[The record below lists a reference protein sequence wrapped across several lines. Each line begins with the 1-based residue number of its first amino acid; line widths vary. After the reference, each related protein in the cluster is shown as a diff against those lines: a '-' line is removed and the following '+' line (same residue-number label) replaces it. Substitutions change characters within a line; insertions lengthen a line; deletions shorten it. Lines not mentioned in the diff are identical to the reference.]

1 MPATEN
7 LKGCSMTTLVDT
19 NATIGSM
26 PPSRTGKV
34 HPVDEVL
41 PIAQLA
47 TYGFQHVLA
56 FYAGAVLVPIIVA
69 GALKLSQ
76 EQLIHLINADLFT
89 CGIASLIQSVGF
101 WKIGVRL
108 PLLQGVTFTAV
119 SPMIAI
125 GLAAGGGTSGLLSI
139 YGSVLAAG
147 LFTFIVATYFAKLV
161 RFFPS
166 VVTGSVILIIGVALL
181 PVAANDIVLGNGP
194 NAIQNPVLLKNL
206 AYALGTLALI
216 VALQRIS
223 TGFMATVAVLVGLVA
238 GTLVAWALGD
248 AHFTEV
254 GSADWVGYTMPF
266 YFGMPTFS
274 ITAIL
279 SMLIVMIITMVETT
293 GDVYA
298 TGEIVKKRI
307 RQDDIARAIRADG
320 LATFIGGVFNSFP
333 YTCFAENVGLVRLT
347 QVKSRWVV
355 ASAAIIMIILG
366 SLPKAAAIVAGIPLP
381 VLGGA
386 ALAMFAAVA
395 VVGIQTL
402 SKVDFNNHA
411 NIVIVSTSVGL
422 GMLVTAQPFV
432 ADAFPSWAQI
442 IFGSGITLGALSAI
456 VLNVVFNHLGGDHAV
471 AVAGRPDDNPVTLA
485 DVNVMGSVEFN
496 KTFGGLVENTP
507 WVLERAYAMKPFA
520 DTIALRSAFHDALLT
535 GTADE
540 QLQLMN
546 SFADLGSAAD
556 ADNAYVLDHVHAGI
570 EGLDMEDHSNVLEL
584 ALAYRKHF
592 GFPLIICAREV
603 ERYERVLASGWSRMA
618 NSPSV
623 ERAAGLIEIAKIA
636 NYRFDEL
643 VANANPIAA
652 AHIERFMKQAA

>member
-1 MPATEN
+1 
-7 LKGCSMTTLVDT
+7 MTTIVDT
-19 NATIGSM
+19 QAAASPASPARIA
-26 PPSRTGKV
+26 RI

-41 PIAQLA
+41 PIGKLA
-47 TYGFQHVLA
+47 AYGFQHVLA
-56 FYAGAVLVPIIVA
+56 FYAGAVLVPIILA
-69 GALKLSQ
+69 GALKLTP

-101 WKIGVRL
+101 WNIGVRL

-125 GLAAGGGTSGLLSI
+125 GLAAGGGTTGLLSI
-139 YGSVLAAG
+139 YGSVLVAG
-147 LFTFIVATYFAKLV
+147 LFTFAVASYFAKLV

-181 PVAANDIVLGNGP
+181 PVAANDIVMGQSP
-194 NAIQNPVLLKNL
+194 AAIQNPVLLKNL
-206 AYALGTLALI
+206 AYAFGTLALI
-216 VALQRIS
+216 VGIQRFFS
-223 TGFMATVAVLVGLVA
+223 GFMQTVAVLIGLVL
-238 GTLVAWALGD
+238 GTVVARILGD
-248 AHFTEV
+248 AQFTEV
-254 GSADWVGYTMPF
+254 AGANWLGYTSPF
-266 YFGMPTFS
+266 YFGIPTFS
-274 ITAIL
+274 FTAIL
-279 SMLIVMIITMVETT
+279 SMIIVMVITMVETT

-307 RQDDIARAIRADG
+307 RAEDIGRAIRADG
-320 LATFIGGVFNSFP
+320 LATFIGGVLNSFP

-355 ASAAIIMIILG
+355 AAAAVIMIILG

-402 SKVDFNNHA
+402 SKVDFNNHS

-432 ADAFPSWAQI
+432 ANAFPEWAQI

-456 VLNVVFNHLGGDHAV
+456 VLNVIFNHLGGGHSP
-471 AVAGRPDDNPVTLA
+471 AVAGRPGGRLVTLA
-485 DVNVMGSVEFN
+485 DVNAMGSAEFG

-507 WVLERAYAMKPFA
+507 WVLQRAYAMKPFA
-520 DTIALRSAFHDALLT
+520 DTIALRMAFHDALLT
-535 GTADE
+535 GAPDE

-546 SFADLGSAAD
+546 SFADLGSAVEA
-556 ADNAYVLDHVHAGI
+556 ANSYVLDHINAGI
-570 EGLDMEDHSNVLEL
+570 DGLDAEDLKNVQDL
-584 ALAYRKHF
+584 AAAYRKHF
-592 GFPLIICAREV
+592 GFPLIVCAPEV
-603 ERYERVLASGWSRMA
+603 ERYERVLGSGWSRMA
-618 NSPSV
+618 NAPGV
-623 ERAAGLIEIAKIA
+623 ERATGLIEIAKIA
-636 NYRFDEL
+636 NHRFDKL
-643 VANANPIAA
+643 VANANPIAS
-652 AHIERFMKQAA
+652 AHVPQSFDQAA

>member
-1 MPATEN
+1 
-7 LKGCSMTTLVDT
+7 
-19 NATIGSM
+19 
-26 PPSRTGKV
+26 
-34 HPVDEVL
+34 
-41 PIAQLA
+41 
-47 TYGFQHVLA
+47 
-56 FYAGAVLVPIIVA
+56 
-69 GALKLSQ
+69 
-76 EQLIHLINADLFT
+76 
-89 CGIASLIQSVGF
+89 
-101 WKIGVRL
+101 
-108 PLLQGVTFTAV
+108 
-119 SPMIAI
+119 
-125 GLAAGGGTSGLLSI
+125 
-139 YGSVLAAG
+139 
-147 LFTFIVATYFAKLV
+147 
-161 RFFPS
+161 
-166 VVTGSVILIIGVALL
+166 LIIGVALL
-181 PVAANDIVLGNGP
+181 PVAANDIVLGSSP

-216 VALQRIS
+216 VAIQRVF
-223 TGFMATVAVLVGLVA
+223 TGFMATVAVLVGLVL
-238 GTLVAWALGD
+238 GTIVAWALGD
-248 AHFTEV
+248 AQFSEV
-254 GSADWVGYTMPF
+254 AGADWVGYTMPF
-266 YFGMPTFS
+266 YFGIPTFS
-274 ITAIL
+274 VTAIL

-320 LATFIGGVFNSFP
+320 LATFIGGVLNSFP

-355 ASAAIIMIILG
+355 ASAALIMIVLG

-402 SKVDFNNHA
+402 SKVDFNNHT

-432 ADAFPSWAQI
+432 ADAFPSWAHI

-456 VLNVVFNHLGGDHAV
+456 GLNVIFNHLGGGHSA
-471 AVAGRPDDNPVTLA
+471 AVAGRPDDHPVTLA
-485 DVNVMGSVEFN
+485 DVNAMNRGTFD

-507 WVLERAYAMKPFA
+507 WVLEGAFAMKPFS

-535 GTADE
+535 GAPRE

-546 SFADLGSAAD
+546 SFADLGSEAEVGNSYARD
-556 ADNAYVLDHVHAGI
+556 HVTAGIDGLEEEDRKDVLD
-570 EGLDMEDHSNVLEL
+570 L
-584 ALAYRKHF
+584 AQAYRKHF

-603 ERYERVLASGWSRMA
+603 ERYERILASGWSRMA

-636 NYRFDEL
+636 NHRFDEL
-643 VANANPIAA
+643 VANANPIAT
-652 AHIERFMKQAA
+652 AHIARFMKADA

>member
-1 MPATEN
+1 MNTF
-7 LKGCSMTTLVDT
+7 VDANEAVRSSAPMRSPT
-19 NATIGSM
+19 
-26 PPSRTGKV
+26 V

-41 PIAQLA
+41 PIAKLA
-47 TYGFQHVLA
+47 AYGFQHVLA

-89 CGIASLIQSVGF
+89 CGIASLLQAVGF

-125 GLAAGGGTSGLLSI
+125 GLSAGGGVAGLLSI
-139 YGSVLAAG
+139 YGSVLVAG
-147 LFTFIVATYFAKLV
+147 LFTLAVASYFARLV
-161 RFFPS
+161 RFFPP

-181 PVAANDIVLGNGP
+181 PVAANDIVLGASP
-194 NAIQNPVLLKNL
+194 EAIQNPVLLKNL
-206 AYALGTLALI
+206 AYAFFTLGLI
-216 VALQRIS
+216 VVIQRVF
-223 TGFMATVAVLVGLVA
+223 TGFMATVAVLLGLVI
-238 GTLVAWALGD
+238 GTVAAWVLGD
-248 AHFTEV
+248 AHFGEV
-254 GSADWVGYTMPF
+254 ASADWVGYTMPF
-266 YFGMPTFS
+266 YFGLPTFS

-279 SMLIVMIITMVETT
+279 SMLIVMVITMVETT

-307 RQDDIARAIRADG
+307 RREDIARAIRADG
-320 LATFIGGVFNSFP
+320 LATFLGGVLNSFP

-347 QVKSRWVV
+347 QIKSRWVV
-355 ASAAIIMIILG
+355 AAAAVIMIILG

-432 ADAFPSWAQI
+432 ADAFPPWAHI

-456 VLNVVFNHLGGDHAV
+456 LLNVVFNHLGGGHDV
-471 AVAGRPDDNPVTLA
+471 AVAGRPGDNMVTLA
-485 DVNVMGSVEFN
+485 DVNAMDSEQFAR
-496 KTFGGLVENTP
+496 TFGGLVENTP
-507 WVLERAYAMKPFA
+507 WVLERAYAQRPFA

-535 GTADE
+535 GTSDE

-546 SFADLGSAAD
+546 SFADLGSKED
-556 ADNAYVLDHVHAGI
+556 SSNSYVLDHVNAGI
-570 EGLDMEDHSNVLEL
+570 DGLEQDEQNKVLEL
-584 ALAYRKHF
+584 AVAFREHF
-592 GFPLIICAREV
+592 GFPLIVCAREV

-618 NSPSV
+618 NSPAV
-623 ERAAGLIEIAKIA
+623 ERVAGLLEIAKIA

-643 VANANPIAA
+643 VANANPIAT
-652 AHIERFMKQAA
+652 AHIERFVKAMQ

>member
-1 MPATEN
+1 MSAIATAEIA
-7 LKGCSMTTLVDT
+7 G
-19 NATIGSM
+19 G
-26 PPSRTGKV
+26 PPVSRTAVKI

-41 PIAQLA
+41 PLPKLVA
-47 TYGFQHVLA
+47 YGFQHVLA

-69 GALKLSQ
+69 GALKVTP

-89 CGIASLIQSVGF
+89 CGIASLIQAVGF

-125 GLAAGGGTSGLLSI
+125 GLANGGGTTGLLAI
-139 YGSVLAAG
+139 YGAVLVGG
-147 LFTFIVATYFAKLV
+147 LFTFLVAPFFARLT
-161 RFFPS
+161 RFFPP

-181 PVAANDIVLGNGP
+181 PVAANDIVLGQSP
-194 NAIQNPVLLKNL
+194 NAIQNPVLIKHL
-206 AYALGTLALI
+206 AYAFGTLGLI
-216 VALQRIS
+216 VLIQRVF
-223 TGFMATVAVLVGLVA
+223 TGFLATVAVLVGLVA
-238 GTLVAWALGD
+238 GTAVAFALGAAQFSEVAG
-248 AHFTEV
+248 AH
-254 GSADWVGYTMPF
+254 WVGYTTPF
-266 YFGMPTFS
+266 YFGTPVFGF
-274 ITAIL
+274 TAVV

-293 GDVYA
+293 GDVYD

-307 RQDDIARAIRADG
+307 RADDIARAIRADG
-320 LATFIGGVFNSFP
+320 LATFIGGIINSFP

-347 QVKSRWVV
+347 QIKSRGVV
-355 ASAAIIMIILG
+355 AAAAVIMIVFG
-366 SLPKAAAIVAGIPLP
+366 SLPKAAAVVAGIPLP

-422 GMLVTAQPFV
+422 GMLVTAQPYV
-432 ADAFPSWAQI
+432 AGAFPHWAQI
-442 IFGSGITLGALSAI
+442 VFGSGITLGALSAI
-456 VLNVVFNHLGGDHAV
+456 MLNVVFNHFGGAHDV
-471 AVAGRPDDNPVTLA
+471 AVAGRPNDHLVTLA
-485 DVNVMGSVEFN
+485 DVNAMSIEQFA

-507 WVLERAYAMKPFA
+507 WVLERAYALKPFA

-535 GTADE
+535 GSADE

-546 SFADLGSAAD
+546 SFADLGSPAD
-556 ADNAYVLDHVHAGI
+556 AANAYVLDHTNAGLG
-570 EGLDMEDHSNVLEL
+570 GLDNEEQNEVLEL
-584 ALAYRKHF
+584 AQDYRKRF
-592 GFPLIICAREV
+592 GFPLIVCAREV

-618 NSPSV
+618 NSPVV

-636 NYRFDEL
+636 NYRFDDL
-643 VANANPIAA
+643 VANANPIAS
-652 AHIERFMKQAA
+652 AHIERFAPRPA